1 MSKLLLQLKKL
12 FFSNRCSMCGKQ
24 LKIDE
29 TYLCTICQKYLEAEG
44 QLKKLDNC
52 YFLYYY
58 DKKIRKLIENY
69 KLNNQRRIGR
79 EIAPIFRKNINY
91 VIEREKI
98 DMVIPVPISA
108 QRLRERGF
116 NQVEEILKLSRI
128 EYDMIERIRDTEH
141 SYKLKGKD
149 SRRDNLKDAFR
160 VENRE
165 LSRKRRVL
173 IVDDILTTGATV
185 EAVIE
190 ELKERIEVEEIFVF
204 TLSISPKYIEKGTE
218 DVSRNI
224 YR

>member
-1 MSKLLLQLKKL
+1 
-12 FFSNRCSMCGKQ
+12 MCGKQ

-29 TYLCTICQKYLEAEG
+29 PYLCIICQKYLEAEG

-69 KLNNQRRIGR
+69 KLNNQKRIGR
-79 EIAPIFRKNINY
+79 EIAPIFRKNISH

-98 DMVIPVPISA
+98 DTVIPVPISA

-116 NQVEEILKLSRI
+116 NQVEEILKLSGI
-128 EYDMIERIRDTEH
+128 EYEKIERIRDTKH

-160 VENRE
+160 AEE
-165 LSRKRRVL
+165 GEFFRKKRVL

-185 EAVIE
+185 EAIIQ
-190 ELKERIEVEEIFVF
+190 ELRESIEVDEIFVF
-204 TLSISPKYIEKGTE
+204 TFSISPKYIEKGTE
-218 DVSRNI
+218 NVSRDI